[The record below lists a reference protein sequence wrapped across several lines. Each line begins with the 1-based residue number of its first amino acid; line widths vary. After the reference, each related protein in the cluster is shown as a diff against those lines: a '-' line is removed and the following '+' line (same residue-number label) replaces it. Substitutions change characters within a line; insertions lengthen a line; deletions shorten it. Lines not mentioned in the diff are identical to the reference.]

1 MSPPYRLN
9 SPPYR
14 LALHSSLLEMDLA
27 NERLHAAAKSGD
39 VEQLQVTWS
48 DQVIPRRAADARS
61 SGRAAFGA
69 AAVGNRGR
77 GYAPRRVRPSTRAG
91 RRLEDADGGSASAPQ
106 HWRTAHALA
115 SFSVES
121 GPRRVLSA
129 QQSSPRAT
137 VGCILREG
145 RTALALA
152 AVAGHSPVVA
162 LLIDAG
168 ADLNVKSNEG

>member
-1 MSPPYRLN
+1 
-9 SPPYR
+9 
-14 LALHSSLLEMDLA
+14 MDLA
-27 NERLHAAAKSGD
+27 DERLHAAAKSGD

-61 SGRAAFGA
+61 SDRACVWCSCGWE
-69 AAVGNRGR
+69 RGPSSR
-77 GYAPRRVRPSTRAG
+77 TKTGTALRSPGSTVRACASC
-91 RRLEDADGGSASAPQ
+91 SASAPQ
-106 HWRTAHALA
+106 HRHAAHALA

-129 QQSSPRAT
+129 QQSSPHAT

-168 ADLNVKSNEG
+168 ADLNVKSNEGYGPCADCKVCAPS